1 MRICENLS
9 LDIFINNNLFLRTV
23 SWNRDV
29 PAEKLSFTMRRE
41 FDKHKEEVELIKQLR
56 IVSLKWIQNVH
67 VTKTNVIL
75 FYLDS

>member
-1 MRICENLS
+1 MNFLLITF
-9 LDIFINNNLFLRTV
+9 FIDSYFFLRTV

-56 IVSLKWIQNVH
+56 IVSL
-67 VTKTNVIL
+67 
-75 FYLDS
+75 